1 MTSTN
6 NSSTPYENAD
16 VALGSDGILRGAA
29 IVKDVEAGNG
39 NFYRLHRDYLQGLD
53 DFIVQSLPWST
64 PEEKWTVGNLLEKR
78 GWASLGWT
86 RGITIIAYSMLA
98 TFVLFVIFAPR
109 IREDNEGTTR
119 AYFRTLGIC
128 LFSYNLVAT
137 CVTLGLYCYYSRL
150 DQQLQTLVRKLMDEK
165 DIDMTPRAVM
175 TRDDH
180 SQQAIFELPE
190 FINVMWNRAS
200 QAANCQDD
208 ASAGPAPSHRS
219 QISGI
224 TFGSF
229 TKC

>member
-1 MTSTN
+1 
-6 NSSTPYENAD
+6 
-16 VALGSDGILRGAA
+16 
-29 IVKDVEAGNG
+29 
-39 NFYRLHRDYLQGLD
+39 
-53 DFIVQSLPWST
+53 
-64 PEEKWTVGNLLEKR
+64 
-78 GWASLGWT
+78 
-86 RGITIIAYSMLA
+86 
-98 TFVLFVIFAPR
+98 
-109 IREDNEGTTR
+109 
-119 AYFRTLGIC
+119 
-128 LFSYNLVAT
+128 
-137 CVTLGLYCYYSRL
+137 
-150 DQQLQTLVRKLMDEK
+150 MDEK